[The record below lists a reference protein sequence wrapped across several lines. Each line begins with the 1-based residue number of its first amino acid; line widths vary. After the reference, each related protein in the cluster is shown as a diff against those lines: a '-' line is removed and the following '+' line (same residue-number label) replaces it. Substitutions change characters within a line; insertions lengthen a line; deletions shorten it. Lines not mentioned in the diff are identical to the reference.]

1 MAIEL
6 VKENIEYEQ
15 LLGENTADNVIKAEY
30 VIPDT
35 LPDVREILMLDANP
49 SIISVEVMQDKVY
62 IEGQIVYNILYLSRE
77 EKNEVF
83 SVNYMGKFTNY
94 IEING
99 SAHKMLCQTESSI
112 EHMGCNCINER
123 KISVEGI
130 IKTQAKVIKNNSFD
144 IIKDIK
150 HSNDVQILKNPT
162 SIDKN
167 IGVVKGNLVGKS
179 HLVIPMD
186 KPQIKSIL
194 KLDVNLHKREIKVT
208 ENKVELDAFAFVE
221 VIYKGDGDSEIEY
234 LSDDILIR
242 QELDLE
248 GATSSMDGFGDFV
261 LQNVEHNI
269 KEDDLGE
276 SRILDVE
283 LNIRADVKVT
293 TKESVDIIE
302 DAYSPAVALNMIKS
316 DYVFNVVHD
325 VRDFETIVKENL
337 PVRNKGDKPQSVI
350 LSKGKVC
357 VTDKK
362 LVENKAVIEGL
373 LQVNILYKV
382 DDERKNVDAIE
393 EEVPFTFT
401 TEIPGARID
410 MNCNTKLVL
419 ESLEGFVE
427 AGTIGIKAVI
437 SSETRVSYESHKNF
451 IVNVEEIEEA
461 VPIKKSSIT
470 IYCVQPGD
478 TMWKIAK
485 RYSIPIDNLT
495 KVNSIDDID
504 NIASGQKLIIPGR
517 AII

>member
-35 LPDVREILMLDANP
+35 LPDVKEILMLDANP
-49 SIISVEVMQDKVY
+49 SITSIEVMQDKVY
-62 IEGQIVYNILYLSRE
+62 IEGQILYNILYLSKE

-94 IEING
+94 IEVNG
-99 SAHKMLCQTESSI
+99 SAHKMLCESECSI
-112 EHMGCNCINER
+112 EHMGCSCVNER
-123 KISVEGI
+123 KIALEGI
-130 IKTQAKVIKNNSFD
+130 VKVKAKVMKNCSFD
-144 IIKDIK
+144 IVEDIK
-150 HSNDVQILKNPT
+150 HSNDVQLLKNPT
-162 SIDKN
+162 SIDKI
-167 IGVVKGNLVGKS
+167 IGEVKGNLVGKS

-194 KLDVNLHKREIKVT
+194 KLDVNLHKREIRVI
-208 ENKVELDAFAFVE
+208 ENKVEVDTFALLE
-221 VIYKGDGDSEIEY
+221 VIYKGDGDRDIEY

-242 QELDLE
+242 QEMELQ
-248 GATSSMDGFGDFV
+248 GANSSMDGFGDFI

-293 TKESVDIIE
+293 TKENVDIIE
-302 DAYSPAVALNMIKS
+302 DAYSPAMALNMVKK
-316 DYVFNVVHD
+316 DYVFNVVHGI
-325 VRDFETIVKENL
+325 RGSETIVKENL
-337 PVRNKGDKPQSVI
+337 PVRNKNTKPQSVI
-350 LSKGKVC
+350 LSRGKVC

-373 LQVNILYKV
+373 LQVNVLYKV
-382 DDERKNVDAIE
+382 DDETRYVDAIE

-401 TEIPGARID
+401 TEIPGAKID
-410 MNCNTKLVL
+410 MSCNSRLFL

-437 SSETRVSYESHKNF
+437 SSETKVSYESRKDF
-451 IVNVEEIEEA
+451 IVNVEELEE
-461 VPIKKSSIT
+461 VMPIKKSSIT

-485 RYSIPIDNLT
+485 RYSIPMDNLI
-495 KVNSIDDID
+495 KVNSIDDIE
-504 NIASGQKLIIPGR
+504 NIAGGQKLIIPGR
-517 AII
+517 ALI

>member
-35 LPDVREILMLDANP
+35 LPDVMEILMLDANP
-49 SIISVEVMQDKVY
+49 SIMSIEVMQDKVY
-62 IEGQIVYNILYLSRE
+62 IEGQISYNILYLSKE

-83 SVNYMGKFTNY
+83 SVNYTGKFTNY
-94 IEING
+94 IEISG
-99 SAHKMLCQTESSI
+99 CAHKMLCESECSI
-112 EHMGCNCINER
+112 EHMGCNFVNER
-123 KISVEGI
+123 KISIEGV
-130 IKTQAKVIKNNSFD
+130 IKTKAKVTKNCSFD
-144 IIKDIK
+144 IVKDIK
-150 HSNDVQILKNPT
+150 HSNDVQLLRNPAP
-162 SIDKN
+162 IDKI
-167 IGVVKGNLVGKS
+167 IGEVKGNLVGKS

-194 KLDVNLHKREIKVT
+194 KVDVNLHKREIRVT
-208 ENKVELDAFAFVE
+208 EGKVEVSTFALLQ
-221 VIYKGDGDSEIEY
+221 VIYKGDGDREIEY
-234 LSDDILIR
+234 LSDDMLIR
-242 QELDLE
+242 QEMDLV
-248 GATSSMDGFGDFV
+248 GANSTMDGLGNFI
-261 LQNVEHNI
+261 LQNIEHNI

-293 TKESVDIIE
+293 TKENINIIE
-302 DAYSPAVALNMIKS
+302 DAYSPAVALNMVKK
-316 DYVFNVVHD
+316 DYVFNMVHS
-325 VRDFETIVKENL
+325 VRNFETIVKENL
-337 PVRNKGDKPQSVI
+337 PVKNKGLRPQSVI

-357 VTDKK
+357 MTDKK

-373 LQVNILYKV
+373 LQVNVLYKI
-382 DDERKNVDAIE
+382 DDEIKYVDAIE

-401 TEIPGARID
+401 TEVPGAKID
-410 MNCNTKLVL
+410 MGCTTKLFL

-437 SSETRVSYESHKNF
+437 SSETKVCYENRKDF
-451 IVNVEEIEEA
+451 IINVEEIEEEM
-461 VPIKKSSIT
+461 PTKKSSIT

-485 RYSIPIDNLT
+485 RYSIPMENLI
-495 KVNSIDDID
+495 KVNSIEDIE
-504 NIASGQKLIIPGR
+504 NVASGQKLIIPGR